1 MILKTKKDEETG
13 DIYIDLEDLV
23 DYFEDIHIIESCE
36 IIELEDNSVSLRFF
50 DKDGNIVKPKE
61 LS

>member
-1 MILKTKKDEETG
+1 MILKTKKDEDTG
-13 DIYIDLEDLV
+13 DIFIDLEDLV
-23 DYFEDIHIIESCE
+23 DYFEDISIIESCE
-36 IIELEDNSVSLRFF
+36 IVELENNSVSLTFF